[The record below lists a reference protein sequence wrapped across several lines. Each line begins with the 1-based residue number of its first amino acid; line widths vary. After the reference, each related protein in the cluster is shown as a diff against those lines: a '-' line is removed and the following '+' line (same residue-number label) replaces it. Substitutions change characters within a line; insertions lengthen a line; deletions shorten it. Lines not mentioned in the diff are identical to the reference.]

1 VYVDGVWDNIR
12 GWMWALESSLKRLW
26 FLSFVGFLEGC
37 FVLVGGREI
46 YLSRRP
52 YLMLWGFDAMHS
64 SQ

>member
-1 VYVDGVWDNIR
+1 
-12 GWMWALESSLKRLW
+12 MWALESSLKRLW
-26 FLSFVGFLEGC
+26 FLSFVGLEGG

-52 YLMLWGFDAMHS
+52 YLMLWEFDAMHGR